1 MLLQWRRKA
10 TSSTTKRKND
20 MSEGVLKRNVDHP
33 VRAKM
38 QRLPQIPFSQMK
50 YRDCWELKVEEGQ
63 FTNRIAA
70 VRSSYKRWRD
80 ANEEDQREFSI
91 GKSKDQ
97 ENTIA
102 VYCYSDKSQES
113 ESSQLT
119 GVSNEAD
126 EQVQLTGTDS
136 RGVIG
141 EQLHQG

>member
-97 ENTIA
+97 DTVTRTRAKNQKA
-102 VYCYSDKSQES
+102 PNQ
-113 ESSQLT
+113 Q
-119 GVSNEAD
+119 A
-126 EQVQLTGTDS
+126 
-136 RGVIG
+136 
-141 EQLHQG
+141 